1 MIICSFSY
9 MITQYIQNTSVGRIL
24 VFPFLIVAKNI
35 DWLFSDLK
43 HMAQASVSDNRHTH
57 ISEIELLEGMIYEL
71 ADHHII
77 DSALEDRF
85 MNAIAGEWFAP
96 VFQNKSP
103 EDLYWISI
111 LLNTIAKYRQV
122 SSDLTVLDRLMDDYA
137 DRIMDDND
145 QQLLA
150 EYHAISDSMESLR
163 EYCRNPSAH
172 LLE

>member
-1 MIICSFSY
+1 MI
-9 MITQYIQNTSVGRIL
+9 
-24 VFPFLIVAKNI
+24 
-35 DWLFSDLK
+35 D
-43 HMAQASVSDNRHTH
+43 
-57 ISEIELLEGMIYEL
+57 EL
-71 ADHHII
+71 AYHHII
-77 DSALEDRF
+77 DSTLEDRF

-111 LLNTIAKYRQV
+111 LLNTYAKYRQV
-122 SSDLTVLDRLMDDYA
+122 ARLMDDYA
-137 DRIMDDND
+137 DRLMDDND

>member
-1 MIICSFSY
+1 MISSR
-9 MITQYIQNTSVGRIL
+9 SVFYHYRDCCCISTT
-24 VFPFLIVAKNI
+24 PKRSKRSEA
-35 DWLFSDLK
+35 
-43 HMAQASVSDNRHTH
+43 VS
-57 ISEIELLEGMIYEL
+57 EGMCVCELLESMIYEL

-122 SSDLTVLDRLMDDYA
+122 SSDLIVLDRLMDDYA
-137 DRIMDDND
+137 DRLMDDND

>member
-1 MIICSFSY
+1 
-9 MITQYIQNTSVGRIL
+9 
-24 VFPFLIVAKNI
+24 
-35 DWLFSDLK
+35 
-43 HMAQASVSDNRHTH
+43 MAQASVSDNRV
-57 ISEIELLEGMIYEL
+57 SEIELLEGMIYEL

-122 SSDLTVLDRLMDDYA
+122 SSDLTALDRLMDDYA
-137 DRIMDDND
+137 DRLMDSND

>member
-1 MIICSFSY
+1 
-9 MITQYIQNTSVGRIL
+9 
-24 VFPFLIVAKNI
+24 
-35 DWLFSDLK
+35 
-43 HMAQASVSDNRHTH
+43 MAQSSVSVYRV
-57 ISEIELLEGMIYEL
+57 SEIELLESMIYEL

-103 EDLYWISI
+103 EDLYWISMYWISI

-122 SSDLTVLDRLMDDYA
+122 SCDLSALDRLMDEYA
-137 DRIMDDND
+137 DRLMDSND

-163 EYCRNPSAH
+163 DYCRNPSAH